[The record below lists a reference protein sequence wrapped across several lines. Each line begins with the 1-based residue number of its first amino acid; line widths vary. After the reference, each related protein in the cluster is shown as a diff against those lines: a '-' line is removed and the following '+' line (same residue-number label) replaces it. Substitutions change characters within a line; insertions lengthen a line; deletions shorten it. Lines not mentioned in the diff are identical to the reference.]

1 VPSDYLDELGSYGLR
16 RLTQEPE
23 RLREEEGKLTEEIER
38 LAVDHFR
45 VHIRTQECV
54 ADVGTTAGKCGTG
67 LASIIE
73 TLPRLGASFEAFR
86 RKGAVLSGAHLQL
99 RHTLSQHTELLEL
112 LEIPQLMDTCV
123 RNNLFD
129 EALELAAFA
138 NTLER
143 RHGRHSR
150 QSLAP
155 ETIGVLR
162 TLRDV
167 GGGAKGG
174 EKGGNGAVDSPLS
187 SSASPPSSSAGEA
200 SAGGVGA
207 AVGKG
212 LEAGAGEDR
221 SGLDVIRD
229 IVAAV
234 RLSTETMRGL
244 LIRVLS
250 GPVQLT
256 TCLRAIGQL
265 KQLDQLT
272 RKRSGPGGGSGG
284 ARHSGLSV
292 DASTGGDATVS
303 AARREEERR
312 KERVGSAQRIR
323 RLFLECRQRHHSTVL
338 GAVPA
343 GRAHQQLIRCM
354 DIHRKHWFETITQ

>member
-1 VPSDYLDELGSYGLR
+1 MPSDYLDELGSYGLR

-174 EKGGNGAVDSPLS
+174 GEGG
-187 SSASPPSSSAGEA
+187 
-200 SAGGVGA
+200 
-207 AVGKG
+207 
-212 LEAGAGEDR
+212 
-221 SGLDVIRD
+221 
-229 IVAAV
+229 
-234 RLSTETMRGL
+234 
-244 LIRVLS
+244 
-250 GPVQLT
+250 
-256 TCLRAIGQL
+256 
-265 KQLDQLT
+265 
-272 RKRSGPGGGSGG
+272 
-284 ARHSGLSV
+284 
-292 DASTGGDATVS
+292 
-303 AARREEERR
+303 ERR
-312 KERVGSAQRIR
+312 R
-323 RLFLECRQRHHSTVL
+323 RLAALFFCV
-338 GAVPA
+338 A
-343 GRAHQQLIRCM
+343 
-354 DIHRKHWFETITQ
+354 TIL